1 MEQNRELKSIN
12 EELDRLQADLKKA
25 EEHLAELQRLKA
37 TGDAAGPSRDTDK
50 PPQREP
56 LQPPTGMEYPPGQA
70 PPGSSGGRPDHM
82 PDDLSKDQ
90 AAKDEQERQR
100 IAADAEKAR
109 QDQEARN
116 EADRLKKIADDEKT
130 RQENIAKTEAD
141 RQQKLA
147 EYNKRVEELAWEN
160 AQRNAAQAEEMRR
173 EYARQQ
179 ELNRKAEFDK
189 HNAEVA
195 QNAQEIKQ
203 KLKDANARAIQEQQA
218 QGYFREAG
226 MRYGAALA
234 AHYDMADPYGSLAK
248 SAMAEYAA
256 FIKER
261 ETYTK
266 QIAEEND
273 PVKRQSLELRKRI
286 EGADYLAL
294 TGERIAKQ
302 SELITGRLNSDEAV
316 KERGK
321 VAYWQAQSKEARQ
334 ALRDLGRGKEQDKD
348 QGKEQPEQGRPR
360 RPRKPSKDR
369 YGDLVDQIA
378 ESAKKNERDKDKKG
392 RDDRDRGPD
401 DRER

>member
-1 MEQNRELKSIN
+1 
-12 EELDRLQADLKKA
+12 
-25 EEHLAELQRLKA
+25 
-37 TGDAAGPSRDTDK
+37 
-50 PPQREP
+50 
-56 LQPPTGMEYPPGQA
+56 
-70 PPGSSGGRPDHM
+70 
-82 PDDLSKDQ
+82 
-90 AAKDEQERQR
+90 
-100 IAADAEKAR
+100 
-109 QDQEARN
+109 
-116 EADRLKKIADDEKT
+116 
-130 RQENIAKTEAD
+130 
-141 RQQKLA
+141 
-147 EYNKRVEELAWEN
+147 
-160 AQRNAAQAEEMRR
+160 
-173 EYARQQ
+173 
-179 ELNRKAEFDK
+179 
-189 HNAEVA
+189 
-195 QNAQEIKQ
+195 
-203 KLKDANARAIQEQQA
+203 
-218 QGYFREAG
+218 